1 AKVCTVE
8 NTDELISNQKQTSNS
23 EQTYPQ
29 HLNPF
34 DDETGKDKRLINIV
48 KQHRFLSSTDIA
60 PSSESDRNA
69 NNDSIRR
76 YFERL

>member
-1 AKVCTVE
+1 SLLIAAKAKVCTVD
-8 NTDELISNQKQTSNS
+8 NTNELISNQKQTSTS
-23 EQTYPQ
+23 EQIYPQ

-34 DDETGKDKRLINIV
+34 DDET
-48 KQHRFLSSTDIA
+48 DIT

-76 YFERL
+76 YFERLTLL